1 MGERERER
9 ERERKS
15 QSLQKLSKHQL
26 RVPAHRCLITATS
39 IFFSSVAQG
48 GKKELDPIMIK
59 LDDLASSGKKKQVLA
74 IYGIT

>member
-1 MGERERER
+1 MRRKWER

-26 RVPAHRCLITATS
+26 GVLAHPCLITATS

-48 GKKELDPIMIK
+48 GKKELDPIIIK
-59 LDDLASSGKKKQVLA
+59 LDDLASSGKKKQV
-74 IYGIT
+74 YGVT